1 MQVMAL
7 KDMGVGLQ
15 DVASYTRAQA
25 CTALSCRRRRPNA
38 LPARGANQIQ
48 RSREA
53 GVPACLPPR
62 IKLAGLSD
70 AGVPKLTCLLMV
82 S

>member
-53 GVPACLPPR
+53 GVPACL
-62 IKLAGLSD
+62 AGLSD